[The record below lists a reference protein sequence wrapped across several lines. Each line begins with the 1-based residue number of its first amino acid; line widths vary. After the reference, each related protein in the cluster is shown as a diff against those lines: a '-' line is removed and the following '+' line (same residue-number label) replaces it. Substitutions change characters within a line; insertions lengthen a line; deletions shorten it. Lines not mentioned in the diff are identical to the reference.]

1 MELTFSKKAQDYL
14 SRLVVPEQL
23 KTYIVDILPGAL
35 KDFSYQSPESA
46 LALPFDG
53 VYQEKV
59 KTILK
64 EKVAVVPQYIFFLGM
79 GGSSLGARALYEH
92 WTVDWFSQSLANGPQ
107 IIFFDNLDQNKLSSF
122 DGWLDAKV
130 TKPEEVLL
138 LVSTKSG
145 TTSETLAMG
154 NILFGALTR
163 RFGVAEAA
171 NRTVVITEEGSPLW
185 QEAVNKK
192 ITSLSVPHAVSG
204 RFSVFSP
211 SNMTP
216 FIAADWGVVH
226 EEMSRAKNISES
238 FLSTDVEKNSA
249 LAHALVVHQ
258 ALLDGNVRYEH
269 FFCHTSFLYTG
280 KWCMQ
285 LVAESLGKK
294 KEGVPYPSVFIN
306 STDMHSLL
314 QENIEGPQNFYT
326 LFTASR
332 GKVPLTIGET
342 LVSGTLSQK
351 SPVDLLETSARAA
364 QEVYESLD
372 RPFATLT
379 LNALDGLGGF
389 MQWKMA
395 ETMFLGV
402 LLGVNAFNQP
412 GVELYK
418 KRLHSLS

>member
-1 MELTFSKKAQDYL
+1 
-14 SRLVVPEQL
+14 
-23 KTYIVDILPGAL
+23 
-35 KDFSYQSPESA
+35 
-46 LALPFDG
+46 
-53 VYQEKV
+53 
-59 KTILK
+59 
-64 EKVAVVPQYIFFLGM
+64 
-79 GGSSLGARALYEH
+79 
-92 WTVDWFSQSLANGPQ
+92 
-107 IIFFDNLDQNKLSSF
+107 
-122 DGWLDAKV
+122 
-130 TKPEEVLL
+130 
-138 LVSTKSG
+138 
-145 TTSETLAMG
+145 
-154 NILFGALTR
+154 
-163 RFGVAEAA
+163 
-171 NRTVVITEEGSPLW
+171 
-185 QEAVNKK
+185 
-192 ITSLSVPHAVSG
+192 
-204 RFSVFSP
+204 
-211 SNMTP
+211 
-216 FIAADWGVVH
+216 
-226 EEMSRAKNISES
+226 
-238 FLSTDVEKNSA
+238 
-249 LAHALVVHQ
+249 
-258 ALLDGNVRYEH
+258 
-269 FFCHTSFLYTG
+269 
-280 KWCMQ
+280 MQ